1 MAKRSATSFKNV
13 QVKATPLTYEIFH
26 SLWDFFAEKTKDDP
40 SLFASFD
47 LDVKED
53 FVCDR
58 LAGR

>member
-1 MAKRSATSFKNV
+1 V
-13 QVKATPLTYEIFH
+13 QVKANPLTYEIFH
-26 SLWDFFAEKTKDDP
+26 SLWDFFPEKTEDDP

-47 LDVKED
+47 LDVEED